1 MTTLLKK
8 KINCDCGSIIS
19 PASIFGHK
27 KSKRH
32 LNFIE
37 NGKTYNKITSSS
49 EYQKM
54 RFNNNPH
61 LRQIQRTLC
70 KNYYILN
77 KSAIQERHSLN
88 RKKKKD
94 IVSI

>member
-1 MTTLLKK
+1 MTTLLK

-19 PASIFGHK
+19 PASIFSHK

-32 LNFIE
+32 INFIE
-37 NGKTYNKITSSS
+37 NGKVYNKITSSS
-49 EYQKM
+49 EYQKI

-77 KSAIQERHSLN
+77 KSAIQERHSIN
-88 RKKKKD
+88 RNKKKD
-94 IVSI
+94 GVYI